1 MKGTSTVLA
10 SGPGWLARDIVCAA
24 GPHDRPFEE
33 RHDLVCIAAVAEGTF
48 QYRCSQGSALL
59 GPGALLL
66 GNPGSGFE
74 CGHQHGVGDRCLS
87 FHFEPECLEAIAA
100 AVPGSRRAAFDVP
113 RLPPLPPFLPLIAEG
128 EVARDARDAQA
139 LEEIALRLAG
149 AAIAALGDGIRRC
162 SRPSGRDERRISDAL
177 RRIEEN
183 AHESLA
189 LSDLARGAGMSPFH
203 FLRTFRELVGTTPH
217 QFILRMRLHRAAVR
231 IRRSDEAIA
240 NIAFDVGF
248 NDLSTFNHR
257 FRSVL
262 GTTPSRYRAAGLRA
276 N

>member
-33 RHDLVCIAAVAEGTF
+33 RHDLVCIAAVSEGTL

-66 GNPGSGFE
+66 GNHGGGLE

-87 FHFEPECLEAIAA
+87 FHFEPEYLEAIAA
-100 AVPGSRRAAFDVP
+100 AVPSVRRATFEVP
-113 RLPPLPPFLPLIAEG
+113 RLPPLPPFLPLIAEA
-128 EVARDARDAQA
+128 EAARETGDSEAF
-139 LEEIALRLAG
+139 EELAVRLAG
-149 AAIAALGDGIRRC
+149 AAIAALTEAVSPSR
-162 SRPSGRDERRISDAL
+162 RPSRRDERRISDAL

-189 LSDLARGAGMSPFH
+189 LSDLARGAGMSAFH

-217 QFILRMRLHRAAVR
+217 QFVLRTRLHRAAVR

-257 FRSVL
+257 FRRVL
-262 GTTPSRYRAAGLRA
+262 GTTPRRYRAAGLRA